1 MTYPTFTAIS
11 GAMFMV
17 ITSAPD
23 SFFSFKDV
31 IDIVP
36 TENSLAQ
43 NTIDRFSTAGID
55 PKNTSREVALKR
67 ASNPIKEILKG
78 KE

>member
-1 MTYPTFTAIS
+1 MTYLACTAIS
-11 GAMFMV
+11 GAMFML

-23 SFFSFKDV
+23 SFFNFKDV

-36 TENSLAQ
+36 AENSLAQ
-43 NTIDRFSTAGID
+43 NTIDMFSTAGID
-55 PKNTSREVALKR
+55 PKDTLSEVVLKS
-67 ASNPIKEILKG
+67 ASKPIDGILEG